1 MKQERIVS
9 ILPFGITAE
18 RIAAVVAENIGA
30 GKKLRA
36 WKEQGGQDGIPING
50 PQYSISMASSDGI
63 YAMRI
68 ADRKTGDNESIAI
81 KDDIIVMEAHT
92 RSRRLWLP
100 SEHSLAFRILRKE
113 CLIPG
118 AESIFR
124 FKDARPTVLDED
136 LAFQMVPYING
147 AKDTAMPIVLL
158 SLSKASGKPLVDAGK
173 LQSDLRGIAH
183 VMYPETEE
191 VASYIRDATK
201 DKNGRS
207 RMPYNG
213 AALLIVSGK
222 NRRIFSLNTFCD
234 PEAAVPAML
243 AELRS
248 RVNTDERYRHMS
260 YDRVLAKAVS
270 AENRELKS
278 EKAQMT
284 DAIEELRSR
293 IKTTDD
299 EELERLFDRLTDE
312 LEDAKKRR
320 AEAEAEAARWKS
332 LAQGANKE
340 DGLRAITIHTDEE
353 DLYPSEIRD
362 AVLFVLRNHLE
373 SLRAGEPEIEKDRI
387 GAVLASIMRSNKAEG
402 AGDELFNGIKNT
414 LIAERSLSESDIS
427 KLRKLGLVEKPGSDG
442 KHYKF
447 LLNGDERYGIS
458 LSVTPS
464 DRYSRRNEVQRI
476 KNLLFPR

>member
-9 ILPFGITAE
+9 ILPFGVTAE
-18 RIAAVVAENIGA
+18 RIASIIADHIGA

-36 WKEQGGQDGIPING
+36 WKEDGGQDGMPING
-50 PQYSISMASSDGI
+50 PQHILSIASSDGV

-81 KDDIIVMEAHT
+81 KDDTIVMEAHT
-92 RSRRLWLP
+92 RGRRIWLP
-100 SEHSLAFRILRKE
+100 YEHSLAYRILRNE
-113 CLIPG
+113 GLIPG

-124 FKDARPTVLDED
+124 FRDARPTILDEE
-136 LAFQMVPYING
+136 LAFQMLPYLKG
-147 AKDTAMPIVLL
+147 EKETSMPIVLL
-158 SLSKASGKPLVDAGK
+158 SLSRASGKPLVDAGK

-278 EKAQMT
+278 EKAQMS

-312 LEDAKKRR
+312 LEEAKKRR
-320 AEAEAEAARWKS
+320 TEAEAEAARWKS

-340 DGLRAITIHTDEE
+340 NGLRNITIHTDEE

-362 AVLFVLRNHLE
+362 AVLFVLKSHLD

-387 GAVLASIMRSNKAEG
+387 GAVLASIIRSNKAEG

-427 KLRKLGLVEKPGSDG
+427 KLRRLGLVEKPGSDG